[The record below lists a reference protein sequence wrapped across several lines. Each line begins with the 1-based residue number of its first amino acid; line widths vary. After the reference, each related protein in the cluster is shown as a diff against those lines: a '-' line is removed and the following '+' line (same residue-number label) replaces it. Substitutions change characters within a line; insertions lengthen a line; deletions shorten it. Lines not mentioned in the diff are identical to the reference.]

1 MRIDDY
7 LDDVRSVVISG
18 HIKPDGDCIGS
29 VLALYNY
36 IEKNFPEIDADI
48 YLETPSEKFRYLK
61 NFDALNSEYDR
72 DREYDLFV
80 SLDCSTLDRLGKA
93 QKYFETAGRTI
104 CIDHHES
111 NEGYAD
117 VNHIFGHS
125 SSACEVLYGC
135 MDAGKLDKNIA
146 ACLYTGIV
154 TDTGVFKY
162 SSTSPETM
170 RIAATLMEFGLQT
183 DEIIDEAFYS
193 KSWNETRILGYA
205 MLHSELA
212 YDGKV
217 IYSNITT
224 SKMEEFDVGTKELD
238 AIVSE
243 LRQTKG
249 VICSVFQY
257 QTGQEEYKFSLRS
270 SGDFNVNGIAAAFGG
285 GGHAK
290 AAGCTLTGSQDSC
303 MTAMLE
309 EVGRAIDNL

>member
-36 IEKNFPEIDADI
+36 IEKNFPEIKTDV

-61 NFDALNSEYDR
+61 NFDAVRSECNEDR
-72 DREYDLFV
+72 RYDLFV
-80 SLDCSTLDRLGKA
+80 SLDCSTLDRLGQA
-93 QKYFETAGRTI
+93 QRYFTTADKTI
-104 CIDHHES
+104 CIDHHIS
-111 NEGYAD
+111 NDGYAD

-135 MDAGKLDKNIA
+135 LDFGKLDKDIA
-146 ACLYTGIV
+146 ACMYTGIV

-170 RIAATLMEFGLQT
+170 RIAAALMEFGLHT

-193 KSWNETRILGYA
+193 KSWNETRIMGYA

-212 YDGKV
+212 YDGRV
-217 IYSNITT
+217 IYSYITT
-224 SKMEEFDVGTKELD
+224 QKMNEFNVGTKELD

-249 VICSVFQY
+249 VICSIFQY
-257 QTGQEEYKFSLRS
+257 QTGSNEYKFSLRS
-270 SGDFNVNGIAAAFGG
+270 GEDLNVNEIAAAFGG
-285 GGHAK
+285 GGHAR
-290 AAGCTLTGSQDSC
+290 AAGCTITGDRENC
-303 MTAMLE
+303 MAAMLE
-309 EVGRAIDNL
+309 EIGRTINNL

>member
-7 LDDVRSVVISG
+7 LKDINSVVISG

-36 IEKNFPEIDADI
+36 IEKNFPEIDVDL
-48 YLETPSEKFRYLK
+48 YLEAPSEKFRYLK
-61 NFDALNSEYDR
+61 NFDAVNSAYDK
-72 DREYDLFV
+72 DKTYDLFV

-93 QKYFETAGRTI
+93 QRYFESAGQTI

-111 NEGYAD
+111 NDGYAD
-117 VNHIFGHS
+117 INHIFGHS

-135 MDAGKLDKNIA
+135 LDTSRLDKDIA
-146 ACLYTGIV
+146 TCLYTGMV

-170 RIAATLMEFGLQT
+170 RIAANLMEYGLKT

-193 KSWNETRILGYA
+193 KSWNETRILGYG

-212 YDGKV
+212 YDGQV
-217 IYSNITT
+217 IYSYITT
-224 SKMEEFDVGTKELD
+224 KKMAEFHVSTKELD

-257 QTGQEEYKFSLRS
+257 QTGADEYKFSLRS
-270 SGDFNVNGIAAAFGG
+270 SGDFNVNGIAAVFGG

-290 AAGCTLTGSQDSC
+290 AAGCTLTGQREDC
-303 MTAMLE
+303 MDAMLAE
-309 EVGRAIDNL
+309 IGKELEKM

>member
-7 LDDVRSVVISG
+7 LDDVKSVVISG

-36 IEKNFPEIDADI
+36 IERNFPEINADI
-48 YLETPSEKFRYLK
+48 YLESPSDKFKYLK
-61 NFDALNSEYDR
+61 NFHAVKSECSE

-80 SLDCSTLDRLGKA
+80 SLDCSTLDRLGQA
-93 QKYFETAGRTI
+93 QKYFVTAARTI
-104 CIDHHES
+104 CIDHHIS
-111 NEGYAD
+111 NVGYAD
-117 VNHIFGHS
+117 VNCIFGHS

-135 MDAGKLDKNIA
+135 LDPGKLDKDIA
-146 ACLYTGIV
+146 TCLYTGMV

-170 RIAATLMEFGLQT
+170 RIAANLMEFGLNT
-183 DEIIDEAFYS
+183 NEIIDEAFYS
-193 KSWNETRILGYA
+193 KSWNETRIMGYA

-212 YDGKV
+212 YEGKV
-217 IYSNITT
+217 IYSYITAQ
-224 SKMEEFDVGTKELD
+224 KMDEFNVGTKELD

-257 QTGQEEYKFSLRS
+257 QTGPDEYKFSLRS
-270 SGDFNVNGIAAAFGG
+270 SEDLNVNEVAAVFGG
-285 GGHAK
+285 GGHAR
-290 AAGCTLTGSQDSC
+290 AAGCTIAGDREGC
-303 MTAMLE
+303 MTAMFE
-309 EVGRAIDNL
+309 EIGRAINNL